1 MLDKQQGKC
10 YNIIKERGKTK
21 ISPAKQNKR
30 SCITLEIKVNITK
43 TIEKIEGLKFRSIW
57 DKAVQE
63 DASWLMESLFDDHFD
78 EIVNDTMTFQSM
90 GDFEYVLRM
99 GAETWKDFSEGGC
112 ALIYDGDI
120 AKHYCTNSELKKTHN
135 GEKAPNSKE
144 SWLDV
149 QARAFWQAALL
160 VKQNLVTE

>member
-1 MLDKQQGKC
+1 MQ
-10 YNIIKERGKTK
+10 
-21 ISPAKQNKR
+21 
-30 SCITLEIKVNITK
+30 VNIVK
-43 TIEKIEGLKFRSIW
+43 TIEKIEGLKFRSTW
-57 DKAVQE
+57 QKAVQE

-78 EIVNDTMTFQSM
+78 EIVNDTMTFEGM

-99 GAETWKDFSEGGC
+99 GADTWKDFSEGGG
-112 ALIYDGDI
+112 ALISDEDI
-120 AKHYCTNSELKKTHN
+120 AKHYCTASELKKTHN
-135 GEKAPNSKE
+135 GEKAPNSRE

>member
-1 MLDKQQGKC
+1 MQ
-10 YNIIKERGKTK
+10 
-21 ISPAKQNKR
+21 
-30 SCITLEIKVNITK
+30 VNIVK
-43 TIEKIEGLKFRSIW
+43 TIEKIEGLKFRSTW
-57 DKAVQE
+57 QKAVQE
-63 DASWLMESLFDDHFD
+63 DASWLLEELFDGHYD
-78 EIVNDTMTFQSM
+78 EIVNDVMSFEGM
-90 GDFEYVLRM
+90 GDFEYLLRN

-112 ALIYDGDI
+112 ALISDEDI
-120 AKHYCTNSELKKTHN
+120 AKHYCTASELKKTHN